1 MKAYLKKPTG
11 IILLALLLIIAMIG
25 DFSNG
30 GLMLIGSVPIPAV
43 YVGLGFFYAVLL
55 LFGGIICLL
64 LFYGI
69 WNLKSWARFLLLI
82 GFPAQT
88 IFNII
93 LDPIIQ
99 ENYVILAISLV
110 VAGYLLIPSTRDHFS
125 SAGE

>member
-1 MKAYLKKPTG
+1 MKAYPKKPTG

-43 YVGLGFFYAVLL
+43 YAALGFFYTVLL

-110 VAGYLLIPSTRDHFS
+110 VAGYLLMPSTRDHFS
-125 SAGE
+125 SVGE